1 VPFHVEISAG
11 FHRARVFNLNQEDLT
26 AKVLEPWLEDRR
38 IAMGDREWEPR
49 KSSLTV
55 LEGPKMETR
64 DLSFGQGW
72 SNAERA
78 SENVTR
84 SVLAEAPPPGL
95 PDAFVVETGS
105 PEAVVAEVVAGH
117 DGQAIHWADARARLD
132 GRDPEIAAVIL
143 VVRRP
148 EPGPARS

>member
-1 VPFHVEISAG
+1 MPFHVEISAG
-11 FHRARVFNLNQEDLT
+11 FHRARVFNLNREDLT
-26 AKVLEPWLEDRR
+26 VKVLEPWLEDRR
-38 IAMGDREWEPR
+38 IEMGDREWEPR
-49 KSSLTV
+49 KSSLVV
-55 LEGPKMETR
+55 LEGPKMETP

-84 SVLAEAPPPGL
+84 SILAEAPPPSL
-95 PDAFVVETGS
+95 PDAFVVEAES

-117 DGQAIHWADARARLD
+117 EGRAIPWAEARTRLD

-143 VVRRP
+143 VVRP
-148 EPGPARS
+148 PGPGQARS

>member
-1 VPFHVEISAG
+1 MPFHVELSAG
-11 FHRARVFNLNQEDLT
+11 FHRARVFNLNRENLT

-38 IAMGDREWEPR
+38 IEMGDREWEPR
-49 KSSLTV
+49 KSSLIV
-55 LEGPKMETR
+55 LEGPKMETQ

-84 SVLAEAPPPGL
+84 SILAEAPPPSL
-95 PDAFVVETGS
+95 PDAFVVETES

-117 DGQAIHWADARARLD
+117 EGRAIHWAEARTRLD

-148 EPGPARS
+148 GSGPARS